1 VYHQVSF
8 HSSHRI
14 RSVDALRALAVIP
27 VVLFHLNPGWLPGG
41 YLGVD
46 VFFVIS
52 GFLITGIILREVE
65 ERTFS
70 FAGFYARRIRRIL
83 PALFVMM
90 AVVAAVFAL
99 ANPLH
104 LNELVRQVRA
114 VVALAGNYAVRDMAG
129 DYWGAGAQE
138 HPLLHTWSLA
148 VEEQFYLG
156 FPLLI
161 WLCSRKCGRV
171 GLVWMVGGLAML
183 SLLWYA
189 AQSLAAPASAFYMLG
204 SRSWELLAGA
214 LVACLAREPESRPN
228 TSLWF
233 GWAGLTSLAVAYA
246 LPSFLPATRPFL
258 PLITTCGTALFLASA
273 RTSSPAHAWLSRP
286 WLVYVGLI
294 SYSLYLWHWPAIV
307 LLRLPGREAALPHVV
322 TLVLAAGIF
331 LVAVASYHLIEK
343 PMRAWGP
350 AVWLAA
356 ASAPALFLGVQML
369 GKTEGRPVL
378 LASAVSSAETADEWV
393 GGFRGMTV
401 RGPLYSSN
409 PREIGGHG
417 ERFSAIKFHPRP
429 SGSDID
435 MVPRSGLPGARHRV
449 LVWGDSHAMML
460 APVTDEILLR
470 ADCSSEFHVMDAT
483 DPAVWRARRFG
494 KHPAFQLLRRHL
506 RDDRIA
512 TSDELD
518 RFELV
523 GLDLLRRRP
532 SACIFILR
540 YDHRRFEELE
550 PSFREM
556 LRHTRLIVVQQPPR
570 LDMPDL
576 CTVDYF
582 AFLRDRKGVSLP
594 ELVVRA
600 SIPAKESC
608 AQFEDRLLT
617 CFGGDPNFVF
627 VRTDD
632 LFARP
637 DGSVRW
643 WDGAGALY
651 YIDNNHLSEFG
662 ALLVAPRVEVA
673 IRKALAQ

>member
-1 VYHQVSF
+1 M
-8 HSSHRI
+8 
-14 RSVDALRALAVIP
+14 P

-52 GFLITGIILREVE
+52 GFLITGIILREVDQ
-65 ERTFS
+65 RTFS

-90 AVVAAVFAL
+90 AVVTLVFAW

-114 VVALAGNYAVRDMAG
+114 VVALVGNYAVRDMAG

-171 GLVWMVGGLAML
+171 GLGRLVGGLAML

-214 LVACLAREPESRPN
+214 FVACLAREPEPRPN

-233 GWAGLTSLAVAYA
+233 GWAGLTGLAVAYA
-246 LPSFLPATRPFL
+246 LPSFLPAVRPFL
-258 PLITTCGTALFLASA
+258 PLIATCGTALFLASA
-273 RTSSPAHAWLSRP
+273 RTSSPAHDWLSRP
-286 WLVYVGLI
+286 WLIYIGLI

-307 LLRLPGREAALPHVV
+307 LLRLQGREATLPHGA
-322 TLVLAAGIF
+322 TLAIAAAVF
-331 LVAVASYHLIEK
+331 LVAVASYHWIEK

-350 AVWLAA
+350 SVWLAL
-356 ASAPALFLGVQML
+356 SCAPVLIWGAQML
-369 GKTEGRPVL
+369 GKTEGRPTL
-378 LASAVSSAETADEWV
+378 LASALPSAETADAWV

-401 RGPLYSSN
+401 RGRLYSSN
-409 PREIGGHG
+409 PREISGLDG
-417 ERFSAIKFHPRP
+417 RFSAVKFVHRP
-429 SGSDID
+429 SVAGVDV
-435 MVPRSGLPGARHRV
+435 VPIGGRLDSTRRV
-449 LVWGDSHAMML
+449 LVWGDSHALML
-460 APVTDEILLR
+460 APLADKILFE
-470 ADCSSEFHVMDAT
+470 ADCAADFHVLDGA
-483 DPAVWRARRFG
+483 DPAVWRARSFG
-494 KHPAFQLLRRHL
+494 SQPAFQLLRKYF

-512 TSDELD
+512 TSEELD
-518 RFELV
+518 RFESV
-523 GLDLLRRRP
+523 GLGLLRSRP
-532 SACIFILR
+532 AACLFILR
-540 YDHRRFEELE
+540 YDHRRFEDIE
-550 PSFREM
+550 PSIREM
-556 LRHTRLIVVQQPPR
+556 LRYSRLVVVQQPPP
-570 LDMPDL
+570 LEMPDL

-600 SIPAKESC
+600 SAQAKESC
-608 AQFEDRLLT
+608 AKFEDRLLDR
-617 CFGGDPNFVF
+617 FGGDPNFVF

-632 LFARP
+632 LFTKP

-662 ALLVAPRVEVA
+662 ALLVAPRVEAA
-673 IRKALAQ
+673 IRKTLAQ